1 MNAIESTAET
11 QTVAPRVQQKPR
23 WATTLR
29 TTSRETALPK
39 RVLPVAL
46 PDLGTGSPVV
56 RATETQHLE
65 AHDYLRALAVLPIDP
80 EIDARVEALAKAHE
94 PTKGGKRPLQRKR

>member
-1 MNAIESTAET
+1 MIIESTPATRTE
-11 QTVAPRVQQKPR
+11 ALHVQQKAR
-23 WATTLR
+23 WTTTLR

-46 PDLGTGSPVV
+46 PDLGTRAPASPMI
-56 RATETQHLE
+56 ETALVAAQH
-65 AHDYLRALAVLPIDP
+65 YLRALAVLPIDP